1 MPGPESSSPIRLD
14 ESKSLIVIYCDDHD
28 WYKASRF
35 HRDEAYDAACD
46 HEEREHAGDQRQ
58 REARRLRKTYQRV
71 ATAKTPASYEPGSR
85 V

>member
-1 MPGPESSSPIRLD
+1 MPGPESTSPIRLD
-14 ESKSLIVIYCDDHD
+14 ESKALIVIYCTDHD
-28 WYKASRF
+28 WYKSSRF

-58 REARRLRKTYQRV
+58 REARRLRKLYQRV
-71 ATAKTPASYEPGSR
+71 AAAKATASYEPGSR